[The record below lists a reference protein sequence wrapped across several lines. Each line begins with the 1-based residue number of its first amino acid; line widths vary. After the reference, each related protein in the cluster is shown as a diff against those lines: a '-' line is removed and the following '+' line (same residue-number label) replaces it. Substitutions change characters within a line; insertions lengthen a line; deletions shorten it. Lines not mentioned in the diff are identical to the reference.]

1 MTHELSHED
10 SGDGNSVDRGQI
22 LLAVLI
28 GLALIA
34 SVIML
39 LADSEAAMK
48 IALLAA
54 LWAAIIGFFLV
65 YRYRKVA
72 EATVRE
78 SEALEQAHLAE
89 LSRLESE
96 QRAETLQMQ
105 ADSTAKQRHKENET
119 LQEIKAQLE
128 ELRTQLSELS
138 GREWGYEPTML
149 HAEARRIL
157 ELESEQ
163 LRQTAAKIPDP
174 LPEQVAPV
182 EQVVPEPMPTPA
194 VQPVETPREVVDIDV
209 TEEPKPEPEVE
220 EKPRRRSRHAV
231 ADEGGG
237 RRRRDERQGGLSVA
251 ELLAAARKQEK
262 N

>member
-39 LADSEAAMK
+39 LADSEGAMK

-54 LWAAIIGFFLV
+54 LWAAIIGFFMV

-78 SEALEQAHLAE
+78 SEALEQAHLTE

-96 QRAETLQMQ
+96 QRAAQLQSQ
-105 ADSTAKQRHKENET
+105 VADSEKLRQQENET
-119 LQEIKAQLE
+119 LQQIKTQLE

-174 LPEQVAPV
+174 IVPEPV
-182 EQVVPEPMPTPA
+182 EQMEPDPIPEPVASP
-194 VQPVETPREVVDIDV
+194 VVSQPVETPREVVDIDV
-209 TEEPKPEPEVE
+209 AEEPKQEAE
-220 EKPRRRSRHAV
+220 PRRRSRHAV

-251 ELLAAARKQEK
+251 DLLASARKQEK